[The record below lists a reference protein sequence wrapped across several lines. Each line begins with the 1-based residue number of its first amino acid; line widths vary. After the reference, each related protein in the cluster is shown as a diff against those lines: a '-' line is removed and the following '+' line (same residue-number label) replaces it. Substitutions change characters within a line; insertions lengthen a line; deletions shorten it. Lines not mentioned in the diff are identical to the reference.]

1 MAAIDYLAIQGSAV
15 PCERVF
21 SSAKETTTPRRNRI
35 HADLM
40 EMLQMLKFSLKG
52 GESLNFTQ
60 GTSREDVVSYLDTL
74 LDEEN
79 SVPED
84 IHAYMQSLLATI
96 E

>member
-1 MAAIDYLAIQGSAV
+1 MAALDYLAIQGSAV

-40 EMLQMLKFSLKG
+40 EMLQMLKFTLKG
-52 GESLNFTQ
+52 GESLNFTK
-60 GTSREDVVSYLDTL
+60 GTSRDDVISYLETI

-84 IHAYMQSLLATI
+84 IHAYIQSLMVTVQ
-96 E
+96 